1 MGLARGQIVQFFFHT
16 QSLDIQSI
24 INLGEHTILTLD
36 VTTTGLGQRVKLD
49 SMAVIQYISN
59 TAGDSFRVDGTYR
72 LYRDDLLISFIDIK
86 KDESKADNFIQAGD
100 LYPNLT
106 WVDVPPSTGTHR
118 YEIRVNTT
126 NTTNLQSLDVTTAH
140 SLNAIVFGPGI

>member
-1 MGLARGQIVQFFFHT
+1 MGLARGEIVQFFFDT

-24 INLGEHTILTLD
+24 LTLGEHTILTLD
-36 VTTTGLGQRVKLD
+36 VTTDAFGQRVKLD
-49 SMAVIQYISN
+49 SMAVIQYITN
-59 TAGDSFRVDGTYR
+59 TNGTSFRLDGTYR
-72 LYRDDLLISFIDIK
+72 LYRDDLLISFTDIK
-86 KDESKADNFIQAGD
+86 KDESKAEDFVQAGD

-106 WVDVPPSTGTHR
+106 WVDVPPSTGTHT

-126 NTTNLQSLDVTTAH
+126 NTTNLQSLDITTAH